1 MQIRPVMQ
9 ILAIAAIVLGL
20 TASAA
25 WAGFLGFELLRMIRN
40 ALRPGLIDFGSAG
53 FN

>member
-1 MQIRPVMQ
+1 MVDSFFFTLRLDDVMQIRPVMQ

-25 WAGFLGFELLRMIRN
+25 WAGFLGFELFRMI
-40 ALRPGLIDFGSAG
+40 GLL
-53 FN
+53 